1 MKRILS
7 LITLLLISFGGFS
20 QTKGISYQA
29 VIIDPNPIQI
39 PGSDISAQPYVSKD
53 VWIRFGIYAG
63 TTLQYEELHKTKTD
77 EYGLVNLIIGAGV
90 NTGRAGTFT
99 SLSWDGITKNILTN
113 VSFDQGGRYFEVSN
127 QKLTYTP
134 YTLLA
139 ETAVKLA
146 GVLPIAS
153 GGTGATNAIAA
164 RTNLGLGNVDN
175 TSDVDKPVSTA
186 TLAILDV
193 KESLANKST
202 NIIADS
208 ASSVKYPSVKAI
220 KEYIDNRNSVL
231 AQQANKAN
239 LALKAT
245 ALETPRTINGI
256 PFDGTTNITIPVGV
270 TPPDADAT
278 TKGLLQLAGDLSGTA
293 AVPVIAAGAVTTAKM
308 ADLSVTT
315 GKLAAS
321 AITSAKLADASV
333 TNAKIVTVA
342 GSKVT
347 GDISG
352 NAATATLA
360 SNSTKLAVAR
370 SINGVAFD
378 GSTDITISADAATL
392 SGTVAIA
399 KGGTGA
405 TTAAGALTNLGAED
419 VANKSTDLS
428 ADANSTDK
436 YPSVKLIKD

>member
-7 LITLLLISFGGFS
+7 LIALLFISYVSYS

-77 EYGLVNLIIGAGV
+77 EYGLVNLVIGAGV

-113 VSFDQGGRYFEVSN
+113 VSFDQGGRYAEVSN
-127 QKLTYTP
+127 QKLTYVP
-134 YTLLA
+134 YSLLA

-146 GVLPIAS
+146 GVLPVNQ

-175 TSDVDKPVSTA
+175 TADVDKPVSTA

-220 KEYIDNRNSVL
+220 KSTLIIGIQFYRNRL
-231 AQQANKAN
+231 
-239 LALKAT
+239 
-245 ALETPRTINGI
+245 
-256 PFDGTTNITIPVGV
+256 
-270 TPPDADAT
+270 
-278 TKGLLQLAGDLSGTA
+278 TKQMG
-293 AVPVIAAGAVTTAKM
+293 
-308 ADLSVTT
+308 
-315 GKLAAS
+315 
-321 AITSAKLADASV
+321 
-333 TNAKIVTVA
+333 
-342 GSKVT
+342 
-347 GDISG
+347 
-352 NAATATLA
+352 
-360 SNSTKLAVAR
+360 
-370 SINGVAFD
+370 
-378 GSTDITISADAATL
+378 
-392 SGTVAIA
+392 
-399 KGGTGA
+399 
-405 TTAAGALTNLGAED
+405 
-419 VANKSTDLS
+419 
-428 ADANSTDK
+428 
-436 YPSVKLIKD
+436 